1 MTLILLLKIVVSD
14 DRINASL
21 KKNTQKGVNKNMN
34 NLNKAKWIWVMGDFE
49 LYHSIKLHA
58 RREEFGIDLPHF
70 WDLSTP
76 YPNVSFS
83 KTFTADKPSKF
94 NVKAKGT
101 GYLTLDG
108 VRHRLNEDVSFDAGQ
123 HTVNVFVLSDTS
135 CFPCIFIDSEFL
147 KTDNTWTSTHMTSQV
162 HPVGSYPAYISED
175 DDPSVFKFE
184 YDRITP
190 VKTEKKKNQ
199 IVVDF
204 GKETFAV
211 LNLEGT
217 LPDEEY
223 EVFYGESKEEATD
236 TQYTLVHIKINGE
249 SKYSLSGRAFRYVNI
264 IGKNAEKIKISADYE
279 YLPLTD
285 RAYFS
290 CNIKKIEKIWNICA
304 YTFHL
309 NSREFF
315 LDGIKRDRWVW
326 SGDAYQSYMA
336 NNYLFFDNEITKRT
350 ILALLGK
357 PPYEQHINTINDYS
371 MYLLVAIKEYYENT
385 GDIDFVKFVWPR
397 AKALYEFISSRTDE
411 NDYVVHREGD
421 WIFIDWSDM
430 DKDGPFC
437 AEQIL
442 YWQTK
447 NSMAILAGL
456 VGEDASAY
464 VKSAAL
470 LKKQI
475 MKDFWSKDKG
485 AFIDSFTSGRNHVT
499 RHANIFAVVYDFVC
513 KSKARSIYK
522 NVLENDNITQITTPY
537 FEFFQ
542 LIAYCK
548 LGDIKHMQ
556 NKFESYWGGI
566 VAQGATSIWEQY
578 IPSRKGAE
586 HYEMYGMKY
595 GCSQCH
601 AWGSGPIY
609 LLGKYCL
616 GVSPTSV
623 GYETFTVAPNLGKYK
638 TVKGCVPLPCG
649 EVYVEYTKDKQL
661 HVKATADGGLLK
673 WKGKEY
679 KLEKDVEIIV

>member
-1 MTLILLLKIVVSD
+1 
-14 DRINASL
+14 
-21 KKNTQKGVNKNMN
+21 MN
-34 NLNKAKWIWVMGDFE
+34 ENINKAKWIWVMGDFE
-49 LYHSIKLHA
+49 LYHSILLHS

-83 KTFTADKPSKF
+83 KKFTALANTSFKVF
-94 NVKAKGT
+94 AHGKG
-101 GYLTLDG
+101 YMTLDG
-108 VRHRLNEDVSFDAGQ
+108 VRHRLNEDVYVGKGDHS
-123 HTVNVFVLSDTS
+123 VSVFVISDGLGL
-135 CFPCIFIDSEFL
+135 PCIYINSEYL
-147 KTDNTWTSTHMTSQV
+147 KTDNTWTSTHMTSQI
-162 HPVGSYPAYISED
+162 HPVGAYPEYFEPTDNPEI
-175 DDPSVFKFE
+175 FKFE
-184 YDRITP
+184 YEEIIP
-190 VKTEKKKNQ
+190 KSVKKSKNKL
-199 IVVDF
+199 VADF

-211 LNLEGT
+211 LKLDNAKADT
-217 LPDEEY
+217 EY
-223 EVFYGESKEEATD
+223 EVFYGESLEEATD
-236 TQYTLVHIKINGE
+236 TEYTLVHIKISGQT
-249 SKYSLSGRAFRYVNI
+249 SYTLSGRAFRFINI
-264 IGKNAEKIKISADYE
+264 QGIDADKINIKAEYE
-279 YLPLTD
+279 FLPLKD

-290 CNIKKIEKIWNICA
+290 CNNKKVSNIWNICA

-336 NNYLFFDNEITKRT
+336 NNYLFFNNEITKRT

-371 MYLLVAIKEYYENT
+371 MYLLIAIKEYYDNT
-385 GDIDFVKFVWPR
+385 GDIDFINFVWPR
-397 AKALYEFISSRTDE
+397 AKALYDFISSRTNE
-411 NDYVVHREGD
+411 KDYICARPGD
-421 WIFIDWSDM
+421 WIFIDWSEM
-430 DKDGPFC
+430 DKSGPFC

-447 NSMAILAGL
+447 NSMAKLAEL
-456 VGEDASAY
+456 VGEDSEPY
-464 VKSAAL
+464 TKSAAT
-470 LKKQI
+470 LKKSI
-475 MKDFWSKDKG
+475 MKDFWSSEKG
-485 AFIDSFTSGRNHVT
+485 AFIDCYTSGLNNVT
-499 RHANIFAVVYDFVC
+499 RHANIFAVIYDFVC
-513 KSKARSIYK
+513 KTKSRSIYK

-616 GVSPTSV
+616 GVSPSSV
-623 GYETFTVAPNLGKYK
+623 GYKTFTVEPKLGKYK
-638 TVKGCVPLPCG
+638 TIKGCVPLPEG
-649 EVYVEYTKDKQL
+649 EVYVEYTKDKKL
-661 HVKATADGGLLK
+661 HVKATVSGGKLI
-673 WKGKEY
+673 WKGQEY
-679 KLEKDVEIIV
+679 ELVKDEEIIV